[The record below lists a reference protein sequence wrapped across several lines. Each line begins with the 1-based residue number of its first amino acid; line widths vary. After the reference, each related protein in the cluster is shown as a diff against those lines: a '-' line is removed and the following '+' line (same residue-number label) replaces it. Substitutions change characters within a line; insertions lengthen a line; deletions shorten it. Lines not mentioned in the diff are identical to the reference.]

1 MDPAQWVASFRV
13 LHEQNKR
20 GSLGPLDKN
29 KYLAMRDELARGLM
43 ESSKQ
48 EMPAG
53 STPPRRIVKVA
64 QLFNIELSNLYKTM
78 TRELSCQGFVTLVQ
92 GSFRDGDRTE
102 FVLSLGRSVEPVMG
116 DVIVK
121 QALKQAGNTTRLVC
135 EFSGLKEPA
144 LERIEEAVFDAALL
158 RIK

>member
-1 MDPAQWVASFRV
+1 MASFRV

-20 GSLGPLDKN
+20 GALGPLDKN
-29 KYLAMRDELARGLM
+29 KYLAMRDELARSLM
-43 ESSKQ
+43 ESSGQ

-53 STPPRRIVKVA
+53 NIPPRRIVKVA

-92 GSFRDGDRTE
+92 GSFRDGDRTA
-102 FVLSLGRSVEPVMG
+102 FVLSLGRSVDPVQG
-116 DVIVK
+116 DAIVK
-121 QALKQAGNTTRLVC
+121 SALKQAGNTTRLVC
-135 EFSGLKEPA
+135 EFTALKEPA